1 MNREKQLTVVAG
13 WHRLLLLLA
22 TLPLLWL
29 LLLLLLVLA
38 LPITVAG
45 PADRLDSF
53 TVTHIF
59 GFFTWVHFG
68 TREEIL
74 VG

>member
-13 WHRLLLLLA
+13 WHRLLLA

-29 LLLLLLVLA
+29 LLALLRVLPV
-38 LPITVAG
+38 PITVAG
-45 PADRLDSF
+45 PDDRLDSF
-53 TVTHIF
+53 TLTHIF

-68 TREEIL
+68 KRAEIL